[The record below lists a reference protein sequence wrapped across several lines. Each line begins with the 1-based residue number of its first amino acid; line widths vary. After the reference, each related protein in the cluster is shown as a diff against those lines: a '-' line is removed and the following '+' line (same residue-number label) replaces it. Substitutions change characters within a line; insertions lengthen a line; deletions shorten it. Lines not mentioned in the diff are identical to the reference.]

1 MALGASKGDSTN
13 EPGSGSTSSSDKK
26 QGKKRTIGELI
37 DFCAKTIVLV
47 VGLPI
52 RFAAAIVNQFVAN
65 GGAGRAVVGGLL
77 FIGGS
82 MISADSVWQLLFLGR
97 PVFPWFEET
106 WAWQNVLAAVFNPFF
121 YMAFLIAVGLQV
133 VEAHALRG
141 KNPDSARREL
151 QDHMVYDLETKPGG
165 KIDLVGDLWKD
176 YKTAGVRDRSSA
188 GFVTIA
194 IWVFDLVAT
203 FAARNPFA
211 YTDPLMILGCILFN
225 VGTMLAGEMGFA
237 IWKMT
242 KD

>member
-1 MALGASKGDSTN
+1 MAVSSSAGKETS
-13 EPGSGSTSSSDKK
+13 GSGSTSSGSTNKE
-26 QGKKRTIGELI
+26 GKKRSIGEVI

-52 RFAAAIVNQFVAN
+52 RFAASIVNQFVAN
-65 GGAGRAVVGGLL
+65 GGAGRAVVGGIL

-82 MISADSVWQLLFLGR
+82 VISADSVWQLVFQGQ
-97 PVFPWFEET
+97 PVTPWFE
-106 WAWQNVLAAVFNPFF
+106 QNWNWLNVPAAAFNPFF
-121 YMAFLIAVGLQV
+121 YLAFMIAVGLQV

-151 QDHMVYDLETKPGG
+151 QDHMVYDLETKPNG
-165 KIDLVGDLWKD
+165 KIDLVGDLWRD

-194 IWVFDLVAT
+194 VWVFDLVTT
-203 FAARNPFA
+203 FAARNPFQ

-237 IWKMT
+237 IWRMT